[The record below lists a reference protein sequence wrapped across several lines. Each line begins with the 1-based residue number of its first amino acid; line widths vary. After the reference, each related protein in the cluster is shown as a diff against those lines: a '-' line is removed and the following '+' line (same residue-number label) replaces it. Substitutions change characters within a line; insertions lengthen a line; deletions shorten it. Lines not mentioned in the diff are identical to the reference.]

1 MTSIFYLM
9 GDGGSMGGW
18 MEDVLMSGG
27 CLDVQCGCRLSM
39 SGCLNE
45 NNALIM

>member
-1 MTSIFYLM
+1 
-9 GDGGSMGGW
+9 MGGW

-27 CLDVQCGCRLSM
+27 CLLDVDVDVGCRM